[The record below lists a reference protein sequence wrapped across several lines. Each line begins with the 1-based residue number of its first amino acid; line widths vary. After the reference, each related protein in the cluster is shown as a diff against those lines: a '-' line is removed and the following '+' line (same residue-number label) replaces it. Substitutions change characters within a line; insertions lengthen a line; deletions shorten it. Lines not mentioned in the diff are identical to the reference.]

1 MRNKI
6 MSQLKTSWEPG
17 FGTIYTWFGMDKN
30 GKIAVMVNNCWG
42 WLPNAL
48 LSIDDFESLLDDLNE
63 YKWEESEKFIDYPPN
78 KRGQTILDLYSSLV
92 HRNTKSRKEIEDWI
106 NAKQSDELSEINI
119 PSQKGFFVYHGVEG
133 DNPGQDYPVGYNGKT
148 KMGDYFRYLM
158 PTVYASIED
167 FPEELRHGIAVSDMV
182 DFTTDRLLDNDK
194 INEYFPRMYQK

>member
-1 MRNKI
+1 
-6 MSQLKTSWEPG
+6 MSQLKTFWEPD

-48 LSIDDFESLLDDLNE
+48 LSINNFESLLDALNE
-63 YKWEESEKFIDYPPN
+63 YKWEESEKYTDYPSN
-78 KRGQTILDLYSSLV
+78 KNGGTILDLYSFLV
-92 HRNTKSRKEIEDWI
+92 HRDTKYKREV
-106 NAKQSDELSEINI
+106 KQWVKTKQFEQLNEINL
-119 PSQKGFFVYHGVEG
+119 PSRKGFFVYHGIEG
-133 DNPGQDYPVGYNGKT
+133 SAEGEDYPVGYNGKT

-167 FPEELRHGIAVSDMV
+167 FPEELRHGIAVSDSV
-182 DFTTDRLLDNDK
+182 DFTIDRLLDNDK